1 MYRYLVLKLT
11 IMNIMKSIK
20 VDRSLKKIGLS
31 LQNARKRRKITTAL
45 MAERLGISRGTLV
58 KLEKGH
64 PGLSIETFLTA
75 LMVLDKLDDVVD
87 VLENDPLGIAL
98 MDKSLPKRVRIKK

>member
-1 MYRYLVLKLT
+1 
-11 IMNIMKSIK
+11 MNIMKSIK
-20 VDRSLKKIGLS
+20 VDRSLKKIGPS

-58 KLEKGH
+58 KLEKGR
-64 PGLSIETFLTA
+64 PGISIETFLTA
-75 LMVLDKLDDVVD
+75 LMVLDKLDEVVAL
-87 VLENDPLGIAL
+87 LENDPLGLAL

>member
-1 MYRYLVLKLT
+1 
-11 IMNIMKSIK
+11 MKSIK

-64 PGLSIETFLTA
+64 PGISIETFLAA
-75 LMVLDKLDDVVD
+75 LMMLDKLDEVVAL
-87 VLENDPLGIAL
+87 LENDPLGIAL

>member
-1 MYRYLVLKLT
+1 MIIIV
-11 IMNIMKSIK
+11 NIMKSIK

-64 PGLSIETFLTA
+64 PGISIETFLTA
-75 LMVLDKLDDVVD
+75 LMALDKLDEVVD